1 MFKSLIRSISFTSKQ
16 NGVGIILVT
25 FGIGLLTD
33 DINSYAGHAYT
44 ILGAIVW
51 CLKNAIHKTKD
62 ATVKNG

>member
-1 MFKSLIRSISFTSKQ
+1 M
-16 NGVGIILVT
+16 

-51 CLKNAIHKTKD
+51 CLKDAIHKTKD